1 MNAQTETYVAENY
14 SVTDDD
20 ITYSGW
26 KMSSLDMSSPSQI
39 WYIEPTETSS
49 GSGTYYFT
57 FYCNGHYLGPIT
69 AQNQTAAI
77 AMVDSKEAAG
87 KYTLTA
93 YLYGLVAT
101 KYDGTN
107 TYSINNGWDLYWN
120 GTSLVAGSVGY
131 TSATATAD
139 ADGDTNHKF
148 GLWVADKATYLEYTT
163 NSTCYSTA
171 CYPFSVTLPEGM
183 KAYYVSAAGNGTA
196 TLASYSSSVRAN
208 VPMMLHGESSGTK
221 YNISINTTATTGDA
235 VQTDN
240 MLEGNVLAKTVESTK
255 TAYVLSKKNDDESTA
270 IFYLL
275 QSGTGRN
282 FYPNRSYLVTA
293 TNQSQQVKEYSINFG
308 DDNSATDIQTP
319 QTVGNTMKGIN
330 IYYDL
335 AGRRIAKPTAP
346 GIYITNGRK
355 FLVR

>member
-1 MNAQTETYVAENY
+1 
-14 SVTDDD
+14 
-20 ITYSGW
+20 
-26 KMSSLDMSSPSQI
+26 
-39 WYIEPTETSS
+39 
-49 GSGTYYFT
+49 
-57 FYCNGHYLGPIT
+57 
-69 AQNQTAAI
+69 
-77 AMVDSKEAAG
+77 MVDSKEAAG

-107 TYSINNGWDLYWN
+107 TYGINKGYDLYWN

-131 TSATATAD
+131 ASATATT
-139 ADGDTNHKF
+139 GTNKN

-196 TLASYSSSVRAN
+196 TLASYSSSVQAN

-235 VQTDN
+235 VQTGN

-255 TAYVLSKKNDDESTA
+255 TAYVLSKKKDDESTA

-319 QTVGNTMKGIN
+319 VTAGPAPKGVEV
-330 IYYDL
+330 YYDL